1 MKFKN
6 VLWLA
11 GTFLFASV
19 TGAQAATL
27 SVNIDNLET
36 TEGAVGCALFN
47 IPDGFPNDYIS
58 VPNQLVQPQANGTAY
73 CEFSNVPPGTYAVS
87 VMHDLNGNLRL
98 DTNFLGI
105 PREAWGVSNNVR
117 PALSAPSFDSAK
129 FSMNGNKVISIT
141 LGR

>member
-1 MKFKN
+1 MSLKN

-11 GTFLFASV
+11 STLLLASA

-27 SVNIDNLET
+27 AVNIENLET
-36 TEGAVGCALFN
+36 TDGAVGCALFN
-47 IPDGFPNDYIS
+47 IPDGFPNSYIS
-58 VPNQLVQPQANGTAY
+58 VPNQLVEPQADGTAY
-73 CEFSNVPPGTYAVS
+73 CEFANVSPGTYAVS

-129 FSMNGNKVISIT
+129 FVLNDNKTINIT
-141 LGR
+141 LDR